1 MKVEGPSSS
10 TQAAHRR
17 AERVVAPGFSI
28 PTQEIAQQ
36 QFARPVASTQSMVN
50 VGSLLALQAMPET
63 KEEKKKRLTKRANDL
78 LDNLEE
84 IKIAS
89 LTGSLNPSHLANLKA
104 NLSGGLEDIEDP
116 ELQNVLQAIE
126 QRAAVELAKLERAF

>member
-28 PTQEIAQQ
+28 PTQEVAQQ
-36 QFARPVASTQSMVN
+36 QFTRPVANTQAMVN
-50 VGSLLALQAMPET
+50 VGSLLALQALPET

-78 LDNLEE
+78 LDKLED

-89 LTGSLNPSHLANLKA
+89 LTGNLNPAHLNNLKA
-104 NLSGGLEDIEDP
+104 SLNGGLEDIEDP
-116 ELQNVLQAIE
+116 ELQNILQAIE
-126 QRAAVELAKLERAF
+126 QRAAVELAKLERTF